1 MFDILTNHTI
11 EDCNE
16 LMDEVN
22 FLRKL
27 IADAESAKK
36 NLGALTQ
43 MEQVQASLK
52 AVIQSMEDETHILK
66 LMAQALDKINYAYVN
81 TENKICDYAELGV
94 IQYTRRDLRSVD
106 LNQISSMLKD
116 VTLE

>member
-1 MFDILTNHTI
+1 MFDILTNYTI

-27 IADAESAKK
+27 ISDAEVIKQSV
-36 NLGALTQ
+36 GSLTQ
-43 MEQVQASLK
+43 MEQILARLK
-52 AVIQSMEDETHILK
+52 AVIQSMEDETYTLK
-66 LMAQALDKINYAYVN
+66 QMAQALDKINFAYIN
-81 TENKICDYAELGV
+81 TENRICDNAELGV

-106 LNQISSMLKD
+106 LDQISAMLRD